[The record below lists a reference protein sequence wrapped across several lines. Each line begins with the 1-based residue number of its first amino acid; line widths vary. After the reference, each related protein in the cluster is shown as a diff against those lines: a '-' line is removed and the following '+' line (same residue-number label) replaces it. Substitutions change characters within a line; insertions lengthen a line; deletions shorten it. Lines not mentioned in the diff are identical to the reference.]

1 MIYKENSCVG
11 CPQGC
16 ISCGRNRD
24 YWVFQCDICGE
35 VFYEEDEVTRI
46 NGRDYCN
53 RCYERE
59 FEEEEAV

>member
-35 VFYEEDEVTRI
+35 VFYEENEVTRI
-46 NGRDYCN
+46 NGHDYCE
-53 RCYERE
+53 RCYEE
-59 FEEEEAV
+59 LFGEEAG